1 MKATFRG
8 GVHPA
13 HGSKA
18 QTQGLATRSFVS
30 DTVRIIMNMNI
41 GAPSQPCVAK
51 GDHVKIGQVIGEPVG
66 FLGLPVHAS
75 VSGEVVSV
83 EPIPYL
89 SEQPAMCVTIHND
102 FADEWV
108 ELHPLGS
115 VETVDPALIIP
126 AIKNAGICGLAAR
139 PSPRM

>member
-75 VSGEVVSV
+75 
-83 EPIPYL
+83 
-89 SEQPAMCVTIHND
+89 CVGRGGIGG
-102 FADEWV
+102 ADSLPV
-108 ELHPLGS
+108 R
-115 VETVDPALIIP
+115 A
-126 AIKNAGICGLAAR
+126 AGHVR
-139 PSPRM
+139 NHS